1 MQSSTD
7 LRKSRKST
15 RKSVHFQG
23 DFPVNYL
30 TKEEYLQKKHI
41 PNEEP
46 DDKFQSQPPES
57 LFFQPTATRNPFVQE
72 EEAFGKAD
80 LEERDRKIEEQKA
93 EIEQFEQFISDLL
106 EQLSKKDEQIR
117 ELQESKQNVIENTT
131 QKEDNAL
138 NVENNGLNKEEEEE
152 HSSKSHEKSVK
163 NQEVQV
169 FLLDSPESPSGMRD
183 DVARLAR
190 ELEERTAEVLEK
202 NETMRL
208 MRERQKEEIERF
220 ESEFKELM
228 MEFMRS
234 KEKMSEEFLELLM
247 NYDNRIKK
255 LESDVN
261 RFREIAEKNRGFV
274 KKITELNKKIN
285 GYECGLETG
294 NRKIKELEVKI
305 ETLLEGYLLGNFL
318 GLLISF
324 FLN

>member
-41 PNEEP
+41 PIEEP

-57 LFFQPTATRNPFVQE
+57 LFFQPTATRNPFLQ

-117 ELQESKQNVIENTT
+117 ELQESKENIIEHTT
-131 QKEDNAL
+131 QREDKVL
-138 NVENNGLNKEEEEE
+138 NEEEDLEIE
-152 HSSKSHEKSVK
+152 RNSSKIHEKSGK
-163 NQEVQV
+163 DQEVQV

-183 DVARLAR
+183 DIARLAR

-208 MRERQKEEIERF
+208 MRDRQKEEIERF

-234 KEKMSEEFLELLM
+234 KEKMSEEFLELLK

-305 ETLLEGYLLGNFL
+305 EALLEGF
-318 GLLISF
+318 
-324 FLN
+324 

>member
-30 TKEEYLQKKHI
+30 TKEEYLHKKHI
-41 PNEEP
+41 PIEEP
-46 DDKFQSQPPES
+46 DEKFQSQPPES
-57 LFFQPTATRNPFVQE
+57 LFFQPTATRNPFAPEDGV
-72 EEAFGKAD
+72 GKAD
-80 LEERDRKIEEQKA
+80 LDERDRKIEEQKA

-117 ELQESKQNVIENTT
+117 ELQESKGNLIEKT
-131 QKEDNAL
+131 AL
-138 NVENNGLNKEEEEE
+138 NEEEDLEIE
-152 HSSKSHEKSVK
+152 RNSSKSHEISIKDE
-163 NQEVQV
+163 EVQV
-169 FLLDSPESPSGMRD
+169 FLLDSPESPSGMRE

-202 NETMRL
+202 NETIRL
-208 MRERQKEEIERF
+208 MRDRQKEEIERF

-234 KEKMSEEFLELLM
+234 KEKMSEEFLELLK

-255 LESDVN
+255 LETDVN

-305 ETLLEGYLLGNFL
+305 EGLLEG
-318 GLLISF
+318 
-324 FLN
+324 